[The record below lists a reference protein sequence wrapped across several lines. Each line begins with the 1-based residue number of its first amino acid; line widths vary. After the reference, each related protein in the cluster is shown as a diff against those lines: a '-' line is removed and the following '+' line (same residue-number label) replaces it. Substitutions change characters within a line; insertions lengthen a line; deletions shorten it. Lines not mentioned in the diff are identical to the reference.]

1 MEENFSEK
9 YKSLLS
15 DDSHDTKKKIIFSAL
30 ELLAEGGYEAFT
42 AQNIINKAKISKGAL
57 YHHFK
62 SIDDIPVEVIK
73 HLRKSKVYLPIV
85 KLDLFYNL
93 EDYLNHYF
101 DHFIETAKKTDILS
115 ISLYYSQKSL
125 TNDEY
130 RENKNCLTNDLLD
143 YHKNTI
149 QFFYSKT
156 IPDEILDSIVSLI
169 VFTTEGITSHSFMY
183 KDINKFRNTWNLLIK
198 SVKNELKD
206 YV

>member
-1 MEENFSEK
+1 MENNFSEK

-30 ELLAEGGYEAFT
+30 ELLSEGGYEAFT
-42 AQNIINKAKISKGAL
+42 AQNIINKAGISKGAL

-62 SIDDIPVEVIK
+62 SIDEIPVEVIK
-73 HLRKSKVYLPIV
+73 HLRKSKVYLPPV

-93 EDYLNHYF
+93 EDYLNQYF
-101 DHFIETAKKTDILS
+101 NYFIETSKKPDILS

-125 TNDEY
+125 INDEY
-130 RENKNCLTNDLLD
+130 RENKNCLTDDLLD

-149 QFFYSKT
+149 RFFYSKT
-156 IPDEILDSIVSLI
+156 IPDEILDPIVSLI

-183 KDINKFRNTWNLLIK
+183 KDIDKFKNTWNLLIK
-198 SVKNELKD
+198 TIKNELQE
-206 YV
+206 YI